1 MDSYEEIVR
10 NWYNKIK
17 PLFQNTL
24 SKRYGNFL
32 SADDIEDLYQETF
45 MAVYEN
51 LRKGTVKYNTA
62 WSAYLIEIGKNIAT
76 KKIGKSLKSESLD
89 GMYGYDEEKQEMQVR
104 RVESL
109 LQEYMK
115 EDDSLCNNYEVVHVL
130 GDALQFT
137 PEPCSTII
145 RLFYYDDMSMEE
157 ISAAINMKNA
167 NTAKSKKSQCM
178 KGFITRVK
186 DTLKRLG
193 IIY

>member
-10 NWYNKIK
+10 KWYNKIK

-24 SKRYGNFL
+24 KHRFSNLL

-51 LRKGTVKYNTA
+51 LQKGMVKYNTA
-62 WSAYLIEIGKNIAT
+62 WNAYLIQIGTNLAI

-89 GMYGYDEEKQEMQVR
+89 GMYSYDEEKQEMQLR

-115 EDDSLCNNYEVVHVL
+115 DDDSLCNNYEVVHVL

-178 KGFITRVK
+178 KGFVTRVK

-193 IIY
+193 II

>member
-17 PLFQNTL
+17 PLFQNSL
-24 SKRYGNFL
+24 RKSFGNLL

-45 MAVYEN
+45 IVVYEN
-51 LRKGTVKYNTA
+51 LQKGTVKYNTA
-62 WSAYLIEIGKNIAT
+62 WRPYLIQIGENLAT

-89 GMYGYDEEKQEMQVR
+89 GMCGYDEEKQEMQVR

-115 EDDSLCNNYEVVHVL
+115 EDDSLCNNVEVVHVL

-157 ISAAINMKNA
+157 ISAAVNMKNA
-167 NTAKSKKSQCM
+167 DTAKSKKSQCM
-178 KGFITRVK
+178 KGFVTRVK
-186 DTLKRLG
+186 TTLKRLG
-193 IIY
+193 II

>member
-17 PLFQNTL
+17 PLFHNTL
-24 SKRYGNFL
+24 SKRYGNLL

-62 WSAYLIEIGKNIAT
+62 WSAYLIEIGKNLAT

-109 LQEYMK
+109 LQEYMQ
-115 EDDSLCNNYEVVHVL
+115 EDDSLCNNNEIVHVL

-157 ISAAINMKNA
+157 ISAAVNMKNA
-167 NTAKSKKSQCM
+167 DTAKSKKSQCM
-178 KGFITRVK
+178 KGFVTRVK
-186 DTLKRLG
+186 TTLKRLG
-193 IIY
+193 II

>member
-24 SKRYGNFL
+24 SKRYGNLL

-62 WSAYLIEIGKNIAT
+62 WSAYLIEIGKNLAT

-109 LQEYMK
+109 LQEYMQ
-115 EDDSLCNNYEVVHVL
+115 EDDSLCNNNEIVHVL

-157 ISAAINMKNA
+157 ISAAVNMKNA
-167 NTAKSKKSQCM
+167 DTAKSKKSQCM
-178 KGFITRVK
+178 KGFVTRVK
-186 DTLKRLG
+186 TTLKRLG
-193 IIY
+193 II

>member
-17 PLFQNTL
+17 PLFQNSL
-24 SKRYGNFL
+24 RKSFGNLL

-45 MAVYEN
+45 IAVYEN
-51 LRKGTVKYNTA
+51 LQKGTVKYNTA
-62 WSAYLIEIGKNIAT
+62 WRPYLIQIGENLAT

-89 GMYGYDEEKQEMQVR
+89 GMCGYDEEKQEMQVR
-104 RVESL
+104 RVERL

-115 EDDSLCNNYEVVHVL
+115 EDDSLCNNVEVVHVL
-130 GDALQFT
+130 GNTLQFT

-157 ISAAINMKNA
+157 ISTAVNMKNA
-167 NTAKSKKSQCM
+167 DTAKSKKSQCM
-178 KGFITRVK
+178 KGFVTRVK
-186 DTLKRLG
+186 TTLKRLG
-193 IIY
+193 II

>member
-17 PLFQNTL
+17 PLFHNTL
-24 SKRYGNFL
+24 SKRYGNLL

-62 WSAYLIEIGKNIAT
+62 WSAYLIEIGKNLAT

-109 LQEYMK
+109 LQEYMQ
-115 EDDSLCNNYEVVHVL
+115 EDDSLCNNNEIVHVL

-145 RLFYYDDMSMEE
+145 RLFYYKND
-157 ISAAINMKNA
+157 IILMK
-167 NTAKSKKSQCM
+167 TKKIGGQ
-178 KGFITRVK
+178 IYRVK
-186 DTLKRLG
+186 IENTSFTKWILKN
-193 IIY
+193 IDNFKIKKVMFYD

>member
-17 PLFQNTL
+17 PLFQNSL
-24 SKRYGNFL
+24 KNRFCNLL

-51 LRKGTVKYNTA
+51 LQKGTVKYNTA
-62 WSAYLIEIGKNIAT
+62 WNAYLIQIGTNLAI

-89 GMYGYDEEKQEMQVR
+89 GMYSYDEEKQEMQVR

-115 EDDSLCNNYEVVHVL
+115 EDDSLCNNVEVVHVL

-157 ISAAINMKNA
+157 ISAAVNMKNA
-167 NTAKSKKSQCM
+167 DTAKSKKSQCM
-178 KGFITRVK
+178 KGFVTRVK
-186 DTLKRLG
+186 TTLKRLG
-193 IIY
+193 II

>member
-24 SKRYGNFL
+24 SKRYGNLL

-62 WSAYLIEIGKNIAT
+62 WSAYLIEIGKNLAT

-109 LQEYMK
+109 LQEYMQ
-115 EDDSLCNNYEVVHVL
+115 EDDSLCNNVEVVHVL

-157 ISAAINMKNA
+157 ISTAVNMKNA
-167 NTAKSKKSQCM
+167 DTAKSKKSQCM
-178 KGFITRVK
+178 KGFVTRVK
-186 DTLKRLG
+186 TTLKRLG
-193 IIY
+193 II